1 MLNKK
6 PTDLVGFFFLCIF
19 VKNYI
24 MNSIKVPV
32 LKKDAVINAQL
43 DYNTTGALVQ
53 TLFYIVDLWGKEKSE
68 EFINKLKNK
77 EDLTDTSMVI
87 YYYIDRLF
95 RQVMET
101 ATKENLVD
109 YTETNLNPFQGQ
121 INS

>member
-1 MLNKK
+1 
-6 PTDLVGFFFLCIF
+6 
-19 VKNYI
+19 

-101 ATKENLVD
+101 ATKENLVE